1 MKKTIA
7 FGTSGEVLVLVHA
20 DSSPTDPEWNAYID
34 AWAAH
39 HGAHGRSRLLVCTE
53 GGAPTAAQRH
63 SLDERVRRFGP
74 DTARAAILS
83 ESLFARVVANAL
95 SAMEHVRTT
104 RVWGRLDDSHE
115 PASSRVYRMFA
126 RNDLRHALAW
136 LDVSATRSPEIVRC
150 IEQLK
155 AAIENS
161 G

>member
-1 MKKTIA
+1 MKKRIA
-7 FGTSGEVLVLVHA
+7 FGTIGEVLVLAHA
-20 DSSPTDPEWNAYID
+20 DSPPTDPEWNAYVE
-34 AWAAH
+34 AWEAH
-39 HGAHGRSRLLVCTE
+39 HATHGRSRLLVCTE

-63 SLDERVRRFGP
+63 GLDERVRRFGS

-83 ESLFARVVANAL
+83 ESLFARVVTNAL
-95 SAMEHVRTT
+95 SAMAHARDDNIL
-104 RVWGRLDDSHE
+104 GRFGDSHG

-136 LDVSATRSPEIVRC
+136 LDVSATREPEIVRC

-155 AAIENS
+155 AALENS

>member
-7 FGTSGEVLVLVHA
+7 FGTIGEVLVLVHA

-34 AWAAH
+34 AWEAH
-39 HGAHGRSRLLVCTE
+39 HATQGRSRLLVCTE
-53 GGAPTAAQRH
+53 GGAPSAAQRH

-83 ESLFARVVANAL
+83 ESLFARVVTNTL
-95 SAMEHVRTT
+95 SAMEHARAS
-104 RVWGRLDDSHE
+104 RFLGPLGESQG

-126 RNDLRHALAW
+126 RSDLRHALAW
-136 LDVSATRSPEIVRC
+136 LDVSAKREPEIVRC